1 MVHTKPSPTH
11 SPLPPL
17 PAPQGLISRF
27 ASDGPLW
34 SWAVGCVAELDALM
48 SLAAH
53 ALGSETPMCRPQL
66 LRYCDD
72 GGEAVQRPLLE
83 AVGLVHPS
91 GVRGER
97 VGRG

>member
-1 MVHTKPSPTH
+1 M
-11 SPLPPL
+11 
-17 PAPQGLISRF
+17 
-27 ASDGPLW
+27 
-34 SWAVGCVAELDALM
+34 AELDALM

-66 LRYCDD
+66 LRYGGDD

-91 GVRGER
+91 GV
-97 VGRG
+97 GRGGGGGGISCR